1 MCEPIGL
8 PFTWAGTKVNMRGVL
23 LPLIEQFPRR
33 LYVEPFCG
41 AGGLFFGK
49 PQERAEIL
57 NDSNRAII
65 NAFRALRDDDS
76 FSQVMR
82 LLKVAPHSR
91 DEYDVL
97 AVILRK
103 YLRGDD
109 FADDVK
115 AASLD
120 GYSTTVVAAFAFL
133 YVQNCGFRGGGMLA
147 GYGGGCK
154 GAHSDKSIVGR
165 RAHEGYLNAVHDRL
179 RTVQLERLD
188 ALECIRKYDHEDTF
202 FFIDPPYL
210 CATSKGAYK
219 SGWNVES
226 DRELVELLTR
236 IKGSYVLTVYDTPD
250 YRRLLRDGAR
260 SFDVHKKTTV
270 ASQFNGGQARVET
283 VYFKS
288 RRSVVYLEH
297 ERPSLFQ
304 FVKTPVGV

>member
-1 MCEPIGL
+1 MSEPIGL
-8 PFTWAGTKVNMRGVL
+8 PFSWMGTKVNMRGVL
-23 LPLIEQFPRR
+23 LPLIEQFSRR

-82 LLKVAPHSR
+82 LLKLTPHSR
-91 DEYDVL
+91 EEFL
-97 AVILRK
+97 LSRSILKK
-103 YLRGDD
+103 YLQKVD

-115 AASLD
+115 TARLE
-120 GYSTTVVAAFAFL
+120 GYSREIVAAFAFL
-133 YVQNCGFRGGGMLA
+133 YGQVCCFRGGGMES

-154 GAHSDKSIVGR
+154 GKSSTSPVWSRMGFESR
-165 RAHEGYLNAVHDRL
+165 LDAVHDRL
-179 RTVQLERLD
+179 RAVQLQNLD
-188 ALECIRKYDHEDTF
+188 AFEVIRKNDREDTF
-202 FFIDPPYL
+202 FFIDPPYF
-210 CATSKGAYK
+210 CKSSDKAYQ
-219 SGWNVES
+219 SGWNVEN

-260 SFDVHKKTTV
+260 SFDVHKKTTF
-270 ASQFNGGQARVET
+270 SNHCKEGRARVET

-288 RRSVVYLEH
+288 RLSVVYLES
-297 ERPSLFQ
+297 ERETIFR
-304 FVKTPVGV
+304 GV

>member
-1 MCEPIGL
+1 MSEPIGL
-8 PFTWAGTKVNMRGVL
+8 PFSWMGTKVNMRGVL
-23 LPLIEQFPRR
+23 LPLIEQFPRT

-57 NDSNRAII
+57 NDSNRAIV
-65 NAFRALRDDDS
+65 NAFRALRDDET

-82 LLKVAPHSR
+82 LLRLTPHSR
-91 DEYDVL
+91 EEY
-97 AVILRK
+97 AATSTILRK

-133 YVQNCGFRGGGMLA
+133 YVQNCCFRGAGILA
-147 GYGGGCK
+147 SYGGGCK
-154 GAHSDKSIVGR
+154 GADSDNSVKER
-165 RAHEGYLNAVHDRL
+165 RAHEGFLPAVHKRL
-179 RTVQLERLD
+179 QSVQLENLNALD
-188 ALECIRKYDHEDTF
+188 VVKKYDHEDTF
-202 FFIDPPYL
+202 FFIDPPYA
-210 CATSKGAYK
+210 CSSSKGGYQ
-219 SGWNVES
+219 SGWDVDS

-250 YRRLLRDGAR
+250 YRALLRDGAR